1 MSQSQRADRDN
12 RGDPRLYLMSE
23 AGRDQAGNASGEDVE
38 DFEDLYENAPCG
50 YLSIK
55 PNGRIIK
62 ANATFSTWMGW
73 PADQL
78 IGKRFHDLLNIAGRI
93 FYETHFTPLL
103 RMQGFFNEVA
113 LDLVTQRGR
122 RLPVLINAAER
133 RSDTGQHLFTR
144 LTIFNATD
152 RRRYEREL
160 VEARAAVEA
169 SLLDERSTSSLREQ
183 FIAVLGHDLRNPLSA
198 ISAGAG
204 LLLQTAPNDR
214 ARSIATLIETSA
226 SRMASLI
233 ENVMDFARG
242 RLGGG
247 LALEWTPDVSVGPLL
262 QQVVSELRTSA
273 PDRVID
279 TDIALCML
287 VNCDTRRIGQLAS
300 NLLGNAITHGACDK
314 PIRLGATVSNGWF
327 ELFVANA
334 SDPIPSAAL
343 EKIFEPFER
352 GALRSSLQGLGL
364 GLYISNQIAKAHGGN
379 LTVVSTSVETRF
391 TFRMPITGPG
401 LSSQG

>member
-1 MSQSQRADRDN
+1 
-12 RGDPRLYLMSE
+12 MSE
-23 AGRDQAGNASGEDVE
+23 AGRDTGGNASGEDVE
-38 DFEDLYENAPCG
+38 DLEDLYENAPCG

-55 PNGRIIK
+55 PNGRIVK
-62 ANATFSTWMGW
+62 ANATFSKWMGW

-78 IGKRFHDLLNIAGRI
+78 IGKRFLDLLNIAGRI
-93 FYETHFTPLL
+93 FYETHFAPLL

-113 LDLVTQRGR
+113 LDLVTQQGQ
-122 RLPVLINAAER
+122 RLPVLVNAAER
-133 RSDTGQHLFTR
+133 RDATGKHLFTR

-160 VEARAAVEA
+160 VEARAALEA
-169 SLLDERSTSSLREQ
+169 SLLDERATSSLREQ

-198 ISAGAG
+198 ISVGAE
-204 LLLQTAPNDR
+204 LLLKTAPNDR
-214 ARSIATLIETSA
+214 TRSMATLIQGSA

-233 ENVMDFARG
+233 DNVMDFARG

-247 LALEWTPDVSVGPLL
+247 LTLEWTPDASVDALL

-273 PDRVID
+273 PDRIID
-279 TDIALCML
+279 ADIALGML

-314 PIRLGATVSNGWF
+314 PIRLGAAVSDGWF

-334 SDPIPSAAL
+334 GDPIPSATL

-379 LTVVSTSVETRF
+379 LTVVSTPAETCF
-391 TFRMPITGPG
+391 TFRMPLTAD
-401 LSSQG
+401 LSS